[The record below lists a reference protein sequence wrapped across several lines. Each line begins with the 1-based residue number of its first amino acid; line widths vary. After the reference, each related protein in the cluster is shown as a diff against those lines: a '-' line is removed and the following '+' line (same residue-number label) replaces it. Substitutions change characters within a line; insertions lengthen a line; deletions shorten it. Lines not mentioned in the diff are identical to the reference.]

1 MICGLIWFQQK
12 SLNQYN
18 QQGVNQT
25 SQIQNPSRAFKG
37 SELILCIKC
46 YTEGNMPNILSP
58 NDFQRADLLTKLNSN
73 APKNA
78 NISNWGQEETL
89 RLLELV
95 AKNNDNWTEV
105 EKHFPNRTREE
116 IILHYL
122 QLPIKNITSITISD
136 TNDDINDDRTP
147 LEKIADNQLNVFS
160 DYSNPLFQH
169 VNLLYDPFI
178 FF

>member
-12 SLNQYN
+12 SLNHYS
-18 QQGVNQT
+18 QQGLNQE
-25 SQIQNPSRAFKG
+25 SQIQNLSRSSRG

-58 NDFQRADLLTKLNSN
+58 NDFQRVDLLTKLNSN
-73 APKNA
+73 APKNV
-78 NISNWGQEETL
+78 NVSNWGQEETL

-95 AKNNDNWTEV
+95 AKNNDNWNEI
-105 EKHFPNRTREE
+105 EKHFPSRTQEE

-122 QLPIKNITSITISD
+122 QLPIKNITSINISE
-136 TNDDINDDRTP
+136 TNDDLNDDRTP

-160 DYSNPLFQH
+160 DYSNPLLQH
-169 VNLLYDPFI
+169 VNCDSYYFL
-178 FF
+178 